1 MHRHLTSSSASSLR
15 PQGSVYGTDVF
26 AASSSSSSEPETITI
41 ALPDPPLVDHYTAPA
56 SPTPSKGVAKKRA
69 REDEQQQQRRPVQGN
84 KGPRKAL
91 KGVSV
96 KKTFCPPPPR
106 PVELVVPSE
115 DALDRVKGLV
125 VTGDWRLVTLG
136 PELDTLTTVLAT
148 ILESVGRSKTP
159 EVDVD

>member
-1 MHRHLTSSSASSLR
+1 MQRPNVATLHPSSSC
-15 PQGSVYGTDVF
+15 TDVF
-26 AASSSSSSEPETITI
+26 ASSSSSSSEPETITI
-41 ALPDPPLVDHYTAPA
+41 ALPDPPLVDHYTPPA

-69 REDEQQQQRRPVQGN
+69 REEEQRRPVQGN

-136 PELDTLTTVLAT
+136 PELDTLTTVLGT

-159 EVDVD
+159 DVDVD